1 MDAPDIQLD
10 DVPDLQQPLLIAGF
24 FGWGNAL
31 NVATD
36 MADHLVEKLEAKAFA
51 RINPDVF
58 YRFDQSRP
66 IVQIEE
72 GRLTALH
79 PPGGTFFYARTAAEE
94 PDLVILKADEPAL
107 HWKRFADELFALGR
121 RLGGRTLITLGSMYD
136 NVMHSDR
143 RISGMASSETL
154 MARLEAGS
162 VNRISY
168 EGPSAIHS
176 LLQME
181 GAGSGYDCVSI
192 WSHCPYY
199 LQGTSHYGL
208 LAALCSVL
216 KTFGGFSLDPGDLE
230 ERWGKLSDQI
240 EQTVKRKPELQRMIE
255 DLRQEKRKV
264 SLAGLKAAAKKDD
277 KVINLQDFFE
287 PK

>member
-1 MDAPDIQLD
+1 MAGADIQLD
-10 DVPDLQQPLLIAGF
+10 DVPFLKQPIFIAGF

-36 MADHLVEKLEAKAFA
+36 MVDHLVEKLEAKPFA

-58 YRFDQSRP
+58 YRFDHSRP
-66 IVQIEE
+66 VVQIEE
-72 GRLTALH
+72 GRLIALH
-79 PPGGTFFYARTAAEE
+79 PPGGTFFYASTGANE

-107 HWKRFADELFALGR
+107 HWNRFAAELLAMGR

-143 RISGMASSETL
+143 QLSAMASSDAL
-154 MARLEAGS
+154 IARLKAANVEL
-162 VNRISY
+162 ISY
-168 EGPSAIHS
+168 RGPSAVHS
-176 LLQME
+176 LLQSE
-181 GAGSGYDCVSI
+181 GPHSGFECASI

-208 LAALCSVL
+208 LAGLCGVL
-216 KTFGGFSLDPGDLE
+216 QLIGGFSLDAGDLE
-230 ERWGKLSDQI
+230 ARWDKLSEQI
-240 EQTVKRKPELQRMIE
+240 EQMINSNPEMQRMIE
-255 DLRQEKRKV
+255 ELRKEKRKI
-264 SLAGLKAAAKKDD
+264 SLAGLKAAAKKDE
-277 KVINLQDFFE
+277 KIINLQDFFE

>member
-1 MDAPDIQLD
+1 MAAPDIQLE
-10 DVPDLQQPLLIAGF
+10 DVPRLKQPLIIAGF

-36 MADHLVEKLEAKAFA
+36 MLDHLVEKLEAKAFA

-66 IVQIEE
+66 IVQIEN
-72 GRLTALH
+72 GRLMALR
-79 PPGGTFFYARTAAEE
+79 PPGGTFFYALTATKE
-94 PDLVILKADEPAL
+94 PDIVILKADEPAL
-107 HWKRFADELFALGR
+107 CWNRFARELFALGR
-121 RLGGRTLITLGSMYD
+121 RLGAGTLITLGSMYD

-143 RISGMASSETL
+143 HISGMASSDAL
-154 MARLEAGS
+154 ISRLEAGN
-162 VNRISY
+162 VDRISY
-168 EGPSAIHS
+168 EGPSAVHS
-176 LLQME
+176 LLQQ
-181 GAGSGYDCVSI
+181 AGPASGFDCVSF
-192 WSHCPYY
+192 WSHCPFY

-208 LAALCSVL
+208 LAALCRVL
-216 KTFGGFSLDPGDLE
+216 NIFGGFSLDPGDLE
-230 ERWGKLSDQI
+230 ERWGKLSEQI
-240 EQTVKRKPELQRMIE
+240 EQAIQRKPELLRMIE

-264 SLAGLKAAAKKDD
+264 SLAGLKAAVKKDD